1 MSNFLNICFRT
12 ILVLIILFFITKMM
26 GKKQISELNF
36 FDYIVG
42 ITIGSIAA
50 DISLDI
56 EKNMIAGIAALFIYG
71 FISYII
77 SFVSI
82 KSILA
87 RRFFI
92 GVPTVLVEKGKIIES
107 GLKKSKIDVND
118 LLMVAR
124 ENGYF
129 NLDEI
134 DYALMEV
141 NGNISFLPK
150 EKEKPVTKKDIKIK
164 CSNEGLTVN
173 AIIDSK
179 YMANNMKAINKDK
192 EWLDHELKVNGYDN
206 YDNILLATIDNNYK
220 VTIYEKNVKPDKNT
234 VLEQYFFYSD
244 DIMKSDMEVDNM
256 KFKKIIII
264 SIVISVILLICSLLL
279 PNINIDKDTIGYNG
293 NDTYNIKSL

>member
-36 FDYIVG
+36 FDYVVG

-77 SFVSI
+77 SFISI

-118 LLMVAR
+118 LLMEAR

-150 EKEKPVTKKDIKIK
+150 EKEKPVTKKDMKIK

-179 YMANNMKAINKDK
+179 YMVNNMKAINKDK

-234 VLEQYFFYSD
+234 VLE
-244 DIMKSDMEVDNM
+244 
-256 KFKKIIII
+256 
-264 SIVISVILLICSLLL
+264 
-279 PNINIDKDTIGYNG
+279 
-293 NDTYNIKSL
+293 

>member
-1 MSNFLNICFRT
+1 MSNFFNICFRT

-36 FDYIVG
+36 IDYVVG

-118 LLMVAR
+118 LLMEAR

-150 EKEKPVTKKDIKIK
+150 EKEKPVTKKDMKIK

-179 YMANNMKAINKDK
+179 YMVNNMKAINKDK

-206 YDNILLATIDNNYK
+206 YDNILLAMINNNYK

-234 VLEQYFFYSD
+234 VLE
-244 DIMKSDMEVDNM
+244 
-256 KFKKIIII
+256 
-264 SIVISVILLICSLLL
+264 
-279 PNINIDKDTIGYNG
+279 
-293 NDTYNIKSL
+293 

>member
-12 ILVLIILFFITKMM
+12 ILVLVILFFITKMM

-36 FDYIVG
+36 FDYVVG

-118 LLMVAR
+118 LLMEAR

-179 YMANNMKAINKDK
+179 YMANNMKAISKDK

-234 VLEQYFFYSD
+234 VLE
-244 DIMKSDMEVDNM
+244 
-256 KFKKIIII
+256 
-264 SIVISVILLICSLLL
+264 
-279 PNINIDKDTIGYNG
+279 
-293 NDTYNIKSL
+293 

>member
-1 MSNFLNICFRT
+1 MRCFIMNDFLNICFRT
-12 ILVLIILFFITKMM
+12 ILVLVILFFITKMM

-36 FDYIVG
+36 FDYVVG

-56 EKNMIAGIAALFIYG
+56 EKDMIAGIAALFIYG

-118 LLMVAR
+118 LLMEAR

-150 EKEKPVTKKDIKIK
+150 EKEKPVTKRDMKIK

-179 YMANNMKAINKDK
+179 YMVNNMTVINKDK

-234 VLEQYFFYSD
+234 VLE
-244 DIMKSDMEVDNM
+244 
-256 KFKKIIII
+256 
-264 SIVISVILLICSLLL
+264 
-279 PNINIDKDTIGYNG
+279 
-293 NDTYNIKSL
+293 

>member
-1 MSNFLNICFRT
+1 MSDFLNICFRT
-12 ILVLIILFFITKMM
+12 ILVLVILFFITKMM

-36 FDYIVG
+36 FDYVVG

-56 EKNMIAGIAALFIYG
+56 EKDMIAGIAALFIYG

-118 LLMVAR
+118 LLMEAR

-150 EKEKPVTKKDIKIK
+150 EKEKPVTKKDMKIK

-173 AIIDSK
+173 GIIDSK
-179 YMANNMKAINKDK
+179 YMVNNMKAINKDK

-234 VLEQYFFYSD
+234 VLE
-244 DIMKSDMEVDNM
+244 
-256 KFKKIIII
+256 
-264 SIVISVILLICSLLL
+264 
-279 PNINIDKDTIGYNG
+279 
-293 NDTYNIKSL
+293 

>member
-1 MSNFLNICFRT
+1 MSDFLNICFRT

-36 FDYIVG
+36 FDYVVG

-56 EKNMIAGIAALFIYG
+56 EKDMIAGIAALFIYG

-118 LLMVAR
+118 LLMEAR

-150 EKEKPVTKKDIKIK
+150 EKEKPVTKKDMKIK

-179 YMANNMKAINKDK
+179 YMVNNMKAINKDK

-220 VTIYEKNVKPDKNT
+220 VTIYEKNVKSDKNT
-234 VLEQYFFYSD
+234 VLE
-244 DIMKSDMEVDNM
+244 
-256 KFKKIIII
+256 
-264 SIVISVILLICSLLL
+264 
-279 PNINIDKDTIGYNG
+279 
-293 NDTYNIKSL
+293 

>member
-1 MSNFLNICFRT
+1 MSDFLNICFRT

-36 FDYIVG
+36 FDYVVG

-87 RRFFI
+87 KRFFI
-92 GVPTVLVEKGKIIES
+92 GVQKVIVEKGKIIES

-150 EKEKPVTKKDIKIK
+150 EKEKPVTKRDMKIK

-234 VLEQYFFYSD
+234 VLE
-244 DIMKSDMEVDNM
+244 
-256 KFKKIIII
+256 
-264 SIVISVILLICSLLL
+264 
-279 PNINIDKDTIGYNG
+279 
-293 NDTYNIKSL
+293 

>member
-12 ILVLIILFFITKMM
+12 ILVLVILFFITKMM

-36 FDYIVG
+36 FDYVVG

-150 EKEKPVTKKDIKIK
+150 EKEKPVTKRDMKIK

-179 YMANNMKAINKDK
+179 YMVNNMKAINKDK

-234 VLEQYFFYSD
+234 VLE
-244 DIMKSDMEVDNM
+244 
-256 KFKKIIII
+256 
-264 SIVISVILLICSLLL
+264 
-279 PNINIDKDTIGYNG
+279 
-293 NDTYNIKSL
+293 

>member
-36 FDYIVG
+36 FDYVVG

-234 VLEQYFFYSD
+234 VLE
-244 DIMKSDMEVDNM
+244 
-256 KFKKIIII
+256 
-264 SIVISVILLICSLLL
+264 
-279 PNINIDKDTIGYNG
+279 
-293 NDTYNIKSL
+293 

>member
-1 MSNFLNICFRT
+1 MRCFIMSNFLNICFRT

-36 FDYIVG
+36 FDYVVG

-56 EKNMIAGIAALFIYG
+56 EKNMIAGIAALYIYG

-234 VLEQYFFYSD
+234 VLE
-244 DIMKSDMEVDNM
+244 
-256 KFKKIIII
+256 
-264 SIVISVILLICSLLL
+264 
-279 PNINIDKDTIGYNG
+279 
-293 NDTYNIKSL
+293 

>member
-1 MSNFLNICFRT
+1 MRCFIMSDFLNICFRT
-12 ILVLIILFFITKMM
+12 ILILIILFFITKMM

-36 FDYIVG
+36 FDYVVG

-118 LLMVAR
+118 LLTEAR

-150 EKEKPVTKKDIKIK
+150 EKEKPVTKRDMKIK

-179 YMANNMKAINKDK
+179 YMVNNMKAINKDK

-234 VLEQYFFYSD
+234 VLE
-244 DIMKSDMEVDNM
+244 
-256 KFKKIIII
+256 
-264 SIVISVILLICSLLL
+264 
-279 PNINIDKDTIGYNG
+279 
-293 NDTYNIKSL
+293 

>member
-1 MSNFLNICFRT
+1 MSDFLNICFRT

-36 FDYIVG
+36 FDYVVG

-150 EKEKPVTKKDIKIK
+150 EKEKPVTKKDMKIK

-179 YMANNMKAINKDK
+179 YMVNNMKAINKDK

-234 VLEQYFFYSD
+234 VLE
-244 DIMKSDMEVDNM
+244 
-256 KFKKIIII
+256 
-264 SIVISVILLICSLLL
+264 
-279 PNINIDKDTIGYNG
+279 
-293 NDTYNIKSL
+293 

>member
-1 MSNFLNICFRT
+1 MSDFLNICFRT

-36 FDYIVG
+36 FDYVVG

-77 SFVSI
+77 SFISI
-82 KSILA
+82 KSIRA
-87 RRFFI
+87 RRFII

-150 EKEKPVTKKDIKIK
+150 EKEKPVTKKDMKIK

-179 YMANNMKAINKDK
+179 YMVNNMKAINKDK

-234 VLEQYFFYSD
+234 VLE
-244 DIMKSDMEVDNM
+244 
-256 KFKKIIII
+256 
-264 SIVISVILLICSLLL
+264 
-279 PNINIDKDTIGYNG
+279 
-293 NDTYNIKSL
+293 

>member
-1 MSNFLNICFRT
+1 MSDFLNICFRT
-12 ILVLIILFFITKMM
+12 ILVLVILFFITKMM

-36 FDYIVG
+36 FDYVVG

-56 EKNMIAGIAALFIYG
+56 EKDMIAGIAALFIYG

-118 LLMVAR
+118 LLMEAR

-150 EKEKPVTKKDIKIK
+150 EKEKPVTKRDMKIK

-173 AIIDSK
+173 GIIDGK
-179 YMANNMKAINKDK
+179 YMVNNMKAINKDK

-234 VLEQYFFYSD
+234 VLE
-244 DIMKSDMEVDNM
+244 
-256 KFKKIIII
+256 
-264 SIVISVILLICSLLL
+264 
-279 PNINIDKDTIGYNG
+279 
-293 NDTYNIKSL
+293 

>member
-1 MSNFLNICFRT
+1 MSDFLNICFRT

-36 FDYIVG
+36 FDYVVG

-134 DYALMEV
+134 YYALMEV

-150 EKEKPVTKKDIKIK
+150 EKEKPVTKKDMKIK
-164 CSNEGLTVN
+164 CNNEGLTVN

-234 VLEQYFFYSD
+234 VLE
-244 DIMKSDMEVDNM
+244 
-256 KFKKIIII
+256 
-264 SIVISVILLICSLLL
+264 
-279 PNINIDKDTIGYNG
+279 
-293 NDTYNIKSL
+293 

>member
-1 MSNFLNICFRT
+1 MRCFIMSDFLNICFRT

-36 FDYIVG
+36 FDYVVG

-118 LLMVAR
+118 LLMEAR

-150 EKEKPVTKKDIKIK
+150 EKEKPVTKRDMKIK

-173 AIIDSK
+173 GIIDGK
-179 YMANNMKAINKDK
+179 YMVNNMKAINKDK

-234 VLEQYFFYSD
+234 VLE
-244 DIMKSDMEVDNM
+244 
-256 KFKKIIII
+256 
-264 SIVISVILLICSLLL
+264 
-279 PNINIDKDTIGYNG
+279 
-293 NDTYNIKSL
+293 

>member
-1 MSNFLNICFRT
+1 MSNFFNICFRT

-36 FDYIVG
+36 FDYVVG

-118 LLMVAR
+118 LLMEAR

-150 EKEKPVTKKDIKIK
+150 EKEKPVTKRDMKIK

-179 YMANNMKAINKDK
+179 FMVNNMKAINKDK

-206 YDNILLATIDNNYK
+206 YDNILLATIDDNYK

-234 VLEQYFFYSD
+234 VLE
-244 DIMKSDMEVDNM
+244 
-256 KFKKIIII
+256 
-264 SIVISVILLICSLLL
+264 
-279 PNINIDKDTIGYNG
+279 
-293 NDTYNIKSL
+293 

>member
-1 MSNFLNICFRT
+1 MSDFLNICFRT

-36 FDYIVG
+36 FDYVVG

-150 EKEKPVTKKDIKIK
+150 EKEKPVTKKDMKIK
-164 CSNEGLTVN
+164 CNNEGLTVN

-220 VTIYEKNVKPDKNT
+220 VTIYEKNVKQDKNT
-234 VLEQYFFYSD
+234 VLE
-244 DIMKSDMEVDNM
+244 
-256 KFKKIIII
+256 
-264 SIVISVILLICSLLL
+264 
-279 PNINIDKDTIGYNG
+279 
-293 NDTYNIKSL
+293 

>member
-1 MSNFLNICFRT
+1 MSDFLNICFRT

-36 FDYIVG
+36 FDYVVG

-107 GLKKSKIDVND
+107 CLKKSKIDVND

-150 EKEKPVTKKDIKIK
+150 EKEKPVTKKDMKIK
-164 CSNEGLTVN
+164 CNNEGLTVN

-234 VLEQYFFYSD
+234 VLE
-244 DIMKSDMEVDNM
+244 
-256 KFKKIIII
+256 
-264 SIVISVILLICSLLL
+264 
-279 PNINIDKDTIGYNG
+279 
-293 NDTYNIKSL
+293 

>member
-1 MSNFLNICFRT
+1 MSNFFNICFRT

-36 FDYIVG
+36 FDYVVG

-118 LLMVAR
+118 LLMEAR

-150 EKEKPVTKKDIKIK
+150 EKEKPVTKKDMKIK
-164 CSNEGLTVN
+164 CNNEGLTVN

-179 YMANNMKAINKDK
+179 YMVNNMKAINKDK

-220 VTIYEKNVKPDKNT
+220 VTIYEKNVKSDKNT
-234 VLEQYFFYSD
+234 VLE
-244 DIMKSDMEVDNM
+244 
-256 KFKKIIII
+256 
-264 SIVISVILLICSLLL
+264 
-279 PNINIDKDTIGYNG
+279 
-293 NDTYNIKSL
+293 

>member
-129 NLDEI
+129 NLDKI

-234 VLEQYFFYSD
+234 VLE
-244 DIMKSDMEVDNM
+244 
-256 KFKKIIII
+256 
-264 SIVISVILLICSLLL
+264 
-279 PNINIDKDTIGYNG
+279 
-293 NDTYNIKSL
+293 

>member
-1 MSNFLNICFRT
+1 MSDFLNICFRT

-36 FDYIVG
+36 FDYVVG

-56 EKNMIAGIAALFIYG
+56 EKDMIAGIAALFIYG

-118 LLMVAR
+118 LLMEAR

-150 EKEKPVTKKDIKIK
+150 EKDKPVTKKDMKIK

-179 YMANNMKAINKDK
+179 YMVNNMKAINKDK

-234 VLEQYFFYSD
+234 VLE
-244 DIMKSDMEVDNM
+244 
-256 KFKKIIII
+256 
-264 SIVISVILLICSLLL
+264 
-279 PNINIDKDTIGYNG
+279 
-293 NDTYNIKSL
+293 

>member
-12 ILVLIILFFITKMM
+12 ILVLVILFFITKMM

-36 FDYIVG
+36 FDYVVG

-118 LLMVAR
+118 LLMEAR

-150 EKEKPVTKKDIKIK
+150 EKEKPVTKRDMKIK

-179 YMANNMKAINKDK
+179 YMVNNMKAINKDK

-206 YDNILLATIDNNYK
+206 YDNILLAMIDNNYK

-234 VLEQYFFYSD
+234 VLE
-244 DIMKSDMEVDNM
+244 
-256 KFKKIIII
+256 
-264 SIVISVILLICSLLL
+264 
-279 PNINIDKDTIGYNG
+279 
-293 NDTYNIKSL
+293 

>member
-1 MSNFLNICFRT
+1 MRCFIMSNFLNICFRT

-36 FDYIVG
+36 FDYVVG

-234 VLEQYFFYSD
+234 VLE
-244 DIMKSDMEVDNM
+244 
-256 KFKKIIII
+256 
-264 SIVISVILLICSLLL
+264 
-279 PNINIDKDTIGYNG
+279 
-293 NDTYNIKSL
+293 

>member
-1 MSNFLNICFRT
+1 MSDFLNICFRT

-36 FDYIVG
+36 FDYVVG

-56 EKNMIAGIAALFIYG
+56 EKDMIAGIAALFIYG
-71 FISYII
+71 GISYII
-77 SFVSI
+77 SLVSM

-118 LLMVAR
+118 LLMEAR

-150 EKEKPVTKKDIKIK
+150 EKEKPATKKDMKIK

-173 AIIDSK
+173 GIIDGK
-179 YMANNMKAINKDK
+179 YMVNNMAAINKDK

-234 VLEQYFFYSD
+234 VLE
-244 DIMKSDMEVDNM
+244 
-256 KFKKIIII
+256 
-264 SIVISVILLICSLLL
+264 
-279 PNINIDKDTIGYNG
+279 
-293 NDTYNIKSL
+293 

>member
-1 MSNFLNICFRT
+1 MSDFLNICFRT

-36 FDYIVG
+36 FDYVVG

-150 EKEKPVTKKDIKIK
+150 EKEKPVTKKDMKIK
-164 CSNEGLTVN
+164 CNNEGLTVN

-234 VLEQYFFYSD
+234 VLE
-244 DIMKSDMEVDNM
+244 
-256 KFKKIIII
+256 
-264 SIVISVILLICSLLL
+264 
-279 PNINIDKDTIGYNG
+279 
-293 NDTYNIKSL
+293 

>member
-1 MSNFLNICFRT
+1 MRCFFMSDFLNICFRT

-36 FDYIVG
+36 FDYVVG

-150 EKEKPVTKKDIKIK
+150 EKEKPVTKKDMKIK
-164 CSNEGLTVN
+164 CNNEGLTVN

-234 VLEQYFFYSD
+234 VLE
-244 DIMKSDMEVDNM
+244 
-256 KFKKIIII
+256 
-264 SIVISVILLICSLLL
+264 
-279 PNINIDKDTIGYNG
+279 
-293 NDTYNIKSL
+293 

>member
-1 MSNFLNICFRT
+1 MRCFIMSDFLNICFRT
-12 ILVLIILFFITKMM
+12 ILILIILFFITKMM

-36 FDYIVG
+36 FDYVVG

-150 EKEKPVTKKDIKIK
+150 EKEKPVTKRDMKIK

-234 VLEQYFFYSD
+234 VLE
-244 DIMKSDMEVDNM
+244 
-256 KFKKIIII
+256 
-264 SIVISVILLICSLLL
+264 
-279 PNINIDKDTIGYNG
+279 
-293 NDTYNIKSL
+293 

>member
-1 MSNFLNICFRT
+1 MNDFLNICFRT
-12 ILVLIILFFITKMM
+12 ILVLVILFFITKMM

-36 FDYIVG
+36 FDYVVG

-56 EKNMIAGIAALFIYG
+56 EKDMIAGIAALFIYG

-118 LLMVAR
+118 LLMEAR

-150 EKEKPVTKKDIKIK
+150 EKEKPVTKRDMKIK

-179 YMANNMKAINKDK
+179 YMVNNMTVINKDK

-234 VLEQYFFYSD
+234 VLE
-244 DIMKSDMEVDNM
+244 
-256 KFKKIIII
+256 
-264 SIVISVILLICSLLL
+264 
-279 PNINIDKDTIGYNG
+279 
-293 NDTYNIKSL
+293 

>member
-1 MSNFLNICFRT
+1 MSNFFNICFRT

-36 FDYIVG
+36 FDYVVG

-118 LLMVAR
+118 LLMEAR

-150 EKEKPVTKKDIKIK
+150 EKEKPVTKKDMKIK

-179 YMANNMKAINKDK
+179 YMVNNMKAINKDK

-206 YDNILLATIDNNYK
+206 YDNILLAMINNNYK

-234 VLEQYFFYSD
+234 VLE
-244 DIMKSDMEVDNM
+244 
-256 KFKKIIII
+256 
-264 SIVISVILLICSLLL
+264 
-279 PNINIDKDTIGYNG
+279 
-293 NDTYNIKSL
+293 

>member
-1 MSNFLNICFRT
+1 MSDFLNICFRT

-36 FDYIVG
+36 FDYVVG

-56 EKNMIAGIAALFIYG
+56 EKDMIAGIAALFIYG

-92 GVPTVLVEKGKIIES
+92 GVPTVLVEKGEIIES

-118 LLMVAR
+118 LLMEAR

-129 NLDEI
+129 NLDKI

-150 EKEKPVTKKDIKIK
+150 ENDKPVTKRDMKIK
-164 CSNEGLTVN
+164 CNNEGLTVN

-179 YMANNMKAINKDK
+179 YMVNNMKAINKDK

-234 VLEQYFFYSD
+234 VLE
-244 DIMKSDMEVDNM
+244 
-256 KFKKIIII
+256 
-264 SIVISVILLICSLLL
+264 
-279 PNINIDKDTIGYNG
+279 
-293 NDTYNIKSL
+293 

>member
-1 MSNFLNICFRT
+1 MSNFLNICIRT

-36 FDYIVG
+36 FDYVVG

-56 EKNMIAGIAALFIYG
+56 EKDMLAGIAALFIYG

-77 SFVSI
+77 SFISI

-118 LLMVAR
+118 LLMEAR

-150 EKEKPVTKKDIKIK
+150 EKEKPVTKKDMKIK

-179 YMANNMKAINKDK
+179 YMVNNMKVINKDK

-234 VLEQYFFYSD
+234 VLE
-244 DIMKSDMEVDNM
+244 
-256 KFKKIIII
+256 
-264 SIVISVILLICSLLL
+264 
-279 PNINIDKDTIGYNG
+279 
-293 NDTYNIKSL
+293 

>member
-1 MSNFLNICFRT
+1 MRCFIMSDFLNICFRT
-12 ILVLIILFFITKMM
+12 ILILIILFFITKMM

-36 FDYIVG
+36 FDYVVG

-56 EKNMIAGIAALFIYG
+56 EKDMLAGIAALFIYG

-77 SFVSI
+77 SFISI
-82 KSILA
+82 KSIWA
-87 RRFFI
+87 RRFII

-150 EKEKPVTKKDIKIK
+150 EKEKPVTKKDMKIK

-234 VLEQYFFYSD
+234 VLE
-244 DIMKSDMEVDNM
+244 
-256 KFKKIIII
+256 
-264 SIVISVILLICSLLL
+264 
-279 PNINIDKDTIGYNG
+279 
-293 NDTYNIKSL
+293 